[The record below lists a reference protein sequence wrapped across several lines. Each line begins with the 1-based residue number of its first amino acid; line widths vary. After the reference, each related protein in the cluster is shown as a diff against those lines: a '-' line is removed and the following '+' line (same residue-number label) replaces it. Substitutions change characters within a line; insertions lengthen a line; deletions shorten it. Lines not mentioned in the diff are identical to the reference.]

1 WYEIVTQNSKH
12 LSIILVGSKCD
23 LVKEKGAIDFEEILE
38 FQKSHNIEGYIETS
52 SKTGE
57 NNKDVFEL
65 LVRKIKEKMDKN
77 I

>member
-1 WYEIVTQNSKH
+1 M
-12 LSIILVGSKCD
+12 
-23 LVKEKGAIDFEEILE
+23 KEKGAIDFEEILE

-65 LVRKIKEKMDKN
+65 LVRKIKDKMDKN
-77 I
+77 K